1 MLPLSSACVDLGAA
15 SPAAAE
21 AELARAGAGCGNS
34 SSSSGGGGSSGA
46 SVRVIA
52 VNGEPHVVRAELA
65 RFLAARSLRGVNAAV
80 PFVQSFAARAGMS
93 AADVAFLFESGA
105 LALPSSSSPS
115 SSSADGGSS
124 AFHPSS
130 SLAIPLDAVDSLLR
144 DLDERSVLV
153 PLSDIAYEIGGTSS
167 EHDIASMA
175 LDADIGLRC
184 MLRRG
189 HYYLTPAHHAQLRE
203 LIGL

>member
-1 MLPLSSACVDLGAA
+1 LLPLSAACVDLSAA

-21 AELARAGAGCGNS
+21 AELAR
-34 SSSSGGGGSSGA
+34 SSSSGGGGREGGA

-65 RFLAARSLRGVNAAV
+65 RFLAARSSRDEGKAAV
-80 PFVQSFAARAGMS
+80 PSVQAFAARAGMT

-105 LALPSSSSPS
+105 LALPSASSPS

-130 SLAIPLDAVDSLLR
+130 PLAIPLDAVDSLLR

-153 PLSDIAYEIGGTSS
+153 PLSDIAYELGGSNS
-167 EHDIASMA
+167 EHEIASMA
-175 LDADIGLRC
+175 LDDGTGLRY

-189 HYYLTPAHHAQLRE
+189 HYYLTPAHHARLRE
-203 LIGL
+203 LMGL